1 MSLFIYILLYIYLY
15 YLDNE
20 GRIDTLAEM
29 QSERLLHDTHYLR
42 YWALDTRAHDL
53 LEKAK
58 EESFVNNQVN
68 AYTCYNNAL
77 EVLLEM
83 ERLLL
88 LVLPEYHHEKV
99 IHYDKLAQTCVALG
113 NTQKAKEYFTLSYQH
128 RYFYILHSYCCI
140 YTKLTVLSICYNT

>member
-1 MSLFIYILLYIYLY
+1 
-15 YLDNE
+15 
-20 GRIDTLAEM
+20 M
-29 QSERLLHDTHYLR
+29 QSEQLLHDTHYLR

-58 EESFVNNQVN
+58 EESFVNNLVN

-113 NTQKAKEYFTLSYQH
+113 NTHKAKEYFALSYQH
-128 RYFYILHSYCCI
+128 SCMVSGAETPPTLAIRQLMLDPPSSTKELYRRYQ
-140 YTKLTVLSICYNT
+140 TRT